1 MRIAICDKEKRV
13 RNEIERHILT
23 LYPGIT
29 VCQLSDSEELF
40 KDRERYDIIYMDM
53 QMAGEN
59 MSVMVKEFRKK
70 WSHAIVIWMTEK
82 EEQRFDSSDKQIQC
96 LVKPF
101 DHDKVKFFQVL
112 RTAVEKV
119 REESRKQNKDERTLV
134 IKNGTE
140 SRHVSFSE
148 ILYLEISNRKIMLH
162 LRDEIVEFYGKLGDY
177 EKLLGEDFFRTHRT
191 YLVHLKYVKKY
202 NASGIIMENGEEVP
216 LVKQKYSN
224 FTDSY
229 RKYTESQE

>member
-29 VCQLSDSEELF
+29 VCQVSDSKELF

-53 QMAGEN
+53 QTVGEN
-59 MSVMVKEFRKK
+59 MHVMAEEFQKSRF
-70 WSHAIVIWMTEK
+70 HGMVIWMTEK
-82 EEQRFDSSDKQIQC
+82 EEQGFDSSDKQTQC

-101 DHDKVKFFQVL
+101 DKVRFFQVL

-119 REESRKQNKDERTLV
+119 RKESRKQNKDERTLV
-134 IKNGTE
+134 IKNGAE

-148 ILYLEISNRKIMLH
+148 ILYLEISNRKIILH
-162 LRDEIVEFYGKLGDY
+162 LQDEIVEFYGKLGDY

-202 NASGIIMENGEEVP
+202 NTSGIIMENGEEVP
-216 LVKQKYSN
+216 LVKQKYSD
-224 FTDSY
+224 FLDRY
-229 RKYTESQE
+229 GKYIKKQKQE